1 MIKYGLASVTVL
13 LVLFSAAGHSALA
26 EEAEYRLLVSVNSE
40 AVAGDFA
47 VDLEM
52 KISDA
57 GQAPKNLNSLT
68 IDVNYA
74 DQLSAYPAPDSCA
87 LHWALSAGYEA
98 SVSRLPG
105 YYRVLVTGNG
115 VPTLG
120 DAWPVTEAWQRLV
133 TLRWKI
139 ATVTGSYAVTMS
151 DVTDAAAFFTAA
163 PPGDLSEWNTTLT
176 GAANVQLAAR
186 LFLQGP
192 YDSNSHHLRTALS
205 EGGFLPTT
213 SPYGQDS
220 RMLNGAVPA
229 GIADWLLLQLR
240 STATGA
246 TVCSK
251 SVLLRNDGLVVA
263 DDGATAVVS
272 MATLEGEKE
281 YFVVVKHRNHLAAM
295 SSTGIGL
302 SSSAAANY
310 DYSTGLDKYFGAEAQ
325 EIEPGVFALH
335 AGDSDASGIINAAD
349 YFSVKPHIGFS
360 GYAAADV
367 DMTTI
372 VNAADYFVIKANVG
386 KTSNIP

>member
-13 LVLFSAAGHSALA
+13 LVLLSPSGRRAMADGAEFRLVVSA
-26 EEAEYRLLVSVNSE
+26 NSE

-52 KISDA
+52 KLSDA
-57 GQAPKNLNSLT
+57 GQAPKDLNSLT
-68 IDVNYA
+68 MDVNYA

-87 LHWALSAGYEA
+87 LSWALSAGYEA

-115 VPTLG
+115 VPSLG
-120 DAWPVTEAWQRLV
+120 AVWPVTDAWQRLV

-163 PPGDLSEWNTTLT
+163 PPGDLTEWSTAPS
-176 GAANVQLAAR
+176 GSAHVQLAAR

-192 YDSNSHHLRTALS
+192 YDSDSHLLRTALS
-205 EGGFLPTT
+205 DGGFLSTA
-213 SPYGQDS
+213 SPYAQDS
-220 RMLNGAVPA
+220 RMLSGAVPA
-229 GIADWLLLQLR
+229 AIADWLLLQLR

-263 DDGATAVVS
+263 DDGVTAVVS
-272 MATLEGEKE
+272 MATLDGEKE
-281 YFVVVKHRNHLAAM
+281 YFVVVRHRNHMAAM

-310 DYSTGLDKYFGAEAQ
+310 DFSTGLDKYFGAEAK
-325 EIEPGVFALH
+325 EMESGVFALH
-335 AGDSDASGIINAAD
+335 AGDADASGIINAAD
-349 YFSVKPHIGFS
+349 YFRVKPHIGFS